1 MVGVSTDPQA
11 TSDRFRD
18 ELCLPFA
25 LVGDGDGSV
34 VRAYGVRWPL
44 IGLARRATFL
54 IDRDKTIKLAFE
66 SQFDIG
72 AHLAQV
78 SQALA

>member
-11 TSDRFRD
+11 TSDRFRE

-34 VRAYGVRWPL
+34 ARAYGVRWPV

-54 IDRDKTIKLAFE
+54 VGRDKTVELAFE
-66 SQFDIG
+66 SQFEIG

-78 SQALA
+78 RQALA